1 MMVFIFGLF
10 VGGFLGCLLMALAVA
25 AEDDRDQR

>member
-1 MMVFIFGLF
+1 MIVFIFGLF

-25 AEDDRDQR
+25 AQEDRDQ

>member
-1 MMVFIFGLF
+1 MIVFIFGLF

-25 AEDDRDQR
+25 MDDDRR